1 MSEGYIYCFSN
12 SAFPKLLKIGMTQRT
27 PEERLREANSCTWCP
42 NPYEIVLAKKV
53 TKPREKEKS
62 IHLLLSKYGNRENKN
77 REFFEIEIDEVKQ
90 FFNLI
95 DGEYHTN
102 DNDNKIKKIKGK
114 SNRLEC
120 PFNCNVVRA
129 DVNKMVN
136 HIVNRC
142 QKRPKNSCSYKYC
155 KNDKEYLNIENNI
168 IKILIKLYK
177 VEYIEWEGKIL
188 KEGDI
193 LPNC

>member
-42 NPYEIVLAKKV
+42 NPYEIVFAKKV
-53 TKPREKEKS
+53 SNPREKEKS
-62 IHLLLSKYGNRENKN
+62 IHSILSKYGNRENKN

>member
-12 SAFPKLLKIGMTQRT
+12 SAFPKLLKIGMTERT

-53 TKPREKEKS
+53 SNPREKEKS
-62 IHLLLSKYGNRENKN
+62 IHSILSKYGNRENKN

-120 PFNCNVVRA
+120 PFKCNVVRA

-155 KNDKEYLNIENNI
+155 KNDPQYLNIENNI
-168 IKILIKLYK
+168 IKILIELYK
-177 VEYIEWEGKIL
+177 VEHIEWEGKIL